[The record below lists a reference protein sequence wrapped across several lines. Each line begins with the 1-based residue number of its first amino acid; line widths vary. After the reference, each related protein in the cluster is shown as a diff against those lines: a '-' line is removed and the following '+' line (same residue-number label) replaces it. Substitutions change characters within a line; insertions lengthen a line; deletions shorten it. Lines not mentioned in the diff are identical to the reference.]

1 MTERRVTT
9 KAELLADTERAWTA
23 LQAALNHLTETQMIT
38 LKDAQDWS
46 VKDHIVH
53 LTAWERSVLFLLQSR
68 PRHEALGVDE
78 ALYLRG
84 DFDAINAA
92 IQQQHK
98 ALPLAEAL
106 AQSRSVH
113 AQMLA
118 VLEKLTDADLHKT
131 YRHYLPDEPGE
142 GEGPLALDIVYSDT
156 GDHFAEHL
164 PWIEALTGRPV

>member
-9 KAELLADTERAWTA
+9 KAELLAETARAWTA
-23 LQAALNHLTETQMIT
+23 LQAALDRLTEAQLTT
-38 LKDAQDWS
+38 LKDAQGWS

-53 LTAWERSVLFLLQSR
+53 LTAWERSVLFLLQGK

-78 ALYLRG
+78 ALYLGG

-92 IQQQHK
+92 IHKQHK

-106 AQSRSVH
+106 TQSRAVH

-118 VLEKLTDADLHKT
+118 VLDGLTDAELHKT

-142 GEGPLALDIVYSDT
+142 GEGPLALDIVYSDM

-164 PWIEALTGRPV
+164 PWIEALAGKPA

>member
-9 KAELLADTERAWTA
+9 KAELQTDTERTWTA
-23 LQAALNHLTETQMIT
+23 LQAALNRLTEAQMTT
-38 LKDAQDWS
+38 LKDAQGWS
-46 VKDHIVH
+46 VKDHVIH
-53 LTAWERSVLFLLQSR
+53 LTAWERSVLFLLQGK

-92 IQQQHK
+92 IQQQQQ

-106 AQSRSVH
+106 AQCRAVH

-118 VLEKLTDADLHKT
+118 VLEDLTDADLHKT

-142 GEGPLALDIVYSDT
+142 GEGPLALNIVYGNT
-156 GDHFAEHL
+156 AHHFAEHL
-164 PWIEALTGRPV
+164 DWIEALAGRLA